1 MHGSSIYWFNKVR
14 GITLLL
20 LLMNCQQFNLVKSYR
35 GIYIL
40 EEWETLNSY
49 VNAIP
54 SLPRTVAKAMSL
66 LSQIALGSKHFLRCW
81 LPTDWGDTERIT
93 AMSCRYSFK
102 TLATASLLQTEK
114 KGENSLSQKPFCQK
128 YNQRRWSL
136 KALSK

>member
-35 GIYIL
+35 GIYIYIYIL
-40 EEWETLNSY
+40 ELWEALNSY
-49 VNAIP
+49 VNVIP

-66 LSQIALGSKHFLRCW
+66 LSQTALGSKHFLRGW
-81 LPTDWGDTERIT
+81 LPIGWGDTERIA

-102 TLATASLLQTEK
+102 TLATASLMQTEK
-114 KGENSLSQKPFCQK
+114 KGEHLLSQKPFCQK
-128 YNQRRWSL
+128 YNQRR
-136 KALSK
+136 